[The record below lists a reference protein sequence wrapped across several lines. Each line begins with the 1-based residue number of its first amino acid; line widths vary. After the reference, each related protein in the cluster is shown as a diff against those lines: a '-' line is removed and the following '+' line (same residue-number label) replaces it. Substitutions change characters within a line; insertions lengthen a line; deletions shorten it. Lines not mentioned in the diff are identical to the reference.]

1 MIGKGK
7 GGEVFSGEPQKLIQ
21 TCLKRY
27 MLLGHADMSQTI
39 CVFYKYI
46 N

>member
-1 MIGKGK
+1 MIGRGK

-27 MLLGHADMSQTI
+27 ILLEHADMSQTI
-39 CVFYKYI
+39 SFF
-46 N
+46 